1 MTSKVTYLGD
11 LRTSSIHLQSGSE
24 IISDAPLD
32 NNGKGEAFSPTDTVA
47 NALASCMMTVMGIKA
62 RDLNVDFVGSTASVT
77 KIMQAEP
84 RRIGAVEIVFDMKG
98 VTDEKTKT
106 IIITEQENVTSS
118 ENCIYENAIFN
129 FNLVNQIAAI
139 AYKQGIQSILIEG
152 EGVLIAKDDTH
163 DFADKVSVLLS
174 DATKRQM
181 IGERGRQY
189 AQEKWGAGVLAKK
202 VAKFYKST
210 INQKSSLTRY
220 METRIGNAKGTT

>member
-62 RDLNVDFVGSTASVT
+62 RDLDVDFVGSTASVT

-84 RRIGAVEIVFDMKG
+84 RRIGAIEIVFDMKG

-106 IIITEQENVTSS
+106 ILERIAMTCPVFLSLNSDVEKRIS
-118 ENCIYENAIFN
+118 FN
-129 FNLVNQIAAI
+129 W
-139 AYKQGIQSILIEG
+139 K
-152 EGVLIAKDDTH
+152 
-163 DFADKVSVLLS
+163 
-174 DATKRQM
+174 
-181 IGERGRQY
+181 
-189 AQEKWGAGVLAKK
+189 
-202 VAKFYKST
+202 
-210 INQKSSLTRY
+210 
-220 METRIGNAKGTT
+220 